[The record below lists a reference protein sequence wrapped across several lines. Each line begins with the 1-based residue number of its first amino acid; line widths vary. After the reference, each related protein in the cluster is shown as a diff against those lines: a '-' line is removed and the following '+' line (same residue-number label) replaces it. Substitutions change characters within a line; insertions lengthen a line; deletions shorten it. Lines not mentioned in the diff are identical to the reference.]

1 MLCSTKLATGKN
13 MTKDCTKR
21 NLVYQTYC
29 MTCRERDEERIK
41 LEAGEDDKKARDEIS
56 RMKLHKYIGET
67 SRSSFE
73 RSQEHLND
81 MRQLKPSS
89 HLLRH
94 ALDQHE
100 GEQLGSIRFGMEI
113 IKYTRTSFE
122 RQILESVCIQQNTHH
137 HILNSRSEYNRCSVP
152 RLSTRL
158 GDKEYKKYEKKLE
171 EEKLKEEALEKR
183 IREMRKDRNKN
194 RKTRTQQTNPPAKR
208 RKMSDKTFTRINSS
222 WVTESELQEVECDG
236 SMTEKRIEKLK
247 NPETS

>member
-1 MLCSTKLATGKN
+1 
-13 MTKDCTKR
+13 
-21 NLVYQTYC
+21 
-29 MTCRERDEERIK
+29 
-41 LEAGEDDKKARDEIS
+41 
-56 RMKLHKYIGET
+56 
-67 SRSSFE
+67 
-73 RSQEHLND
+73 
-81 MRQLKPSS
+81 
-89 HLLRH
+89 
-94 ALDQHE
+94 
-100 GEQLGSIRFGMEI
+100 MEI

-236 SMTEKRIEKLK
+236 SMTEKRKEKLK
-247 NPETS
+247 NPAPKRIKLAQEDIRNFLTRNTVELLPQPDQESLPIVLHTQQLPPKNTTLVLNAK